1 MGIEAVAAIDWQR
14 IFDQLEENSQTGV
27 PLARYTAARIGGPAD
42 ALLEVRAAGHLVG
55 AARLLWQNQVPFLV
69 LGDGSNVLVSDRGV
83 RGMVLVNRARQAS
96 FDETS
101 DIPTVSAEAGV
112 NLGALARQAAQRGL
126 SGLEWAMGIPG
137 TLGGAAF
144 GNAGAHGGDIAGNLL
159 VAEILHRNGQVEKW
173 SVERFGYSYRSSL
186 LKQTASQQ
194 VAGSTVQAS
203 PEHIILSLVLRL
215 ERKPA
220 EEIQNRMD
228 TILSHRRRTQPP
240 GASMG
245 SMFKNP
251 PGDYAGRLI
260 EAVGLKGAQIGDAQ
274 ISPLHANFFINLGQ
288 ASAADVHGLIE
299 LAQQAVYE
307 KFGLRLELEIE
318 LLGEW

>member
-1 MGIEAVAAIDWQR
+1 MGIETVAAIDWQR

-144 GNAGAHGGDIAGNLL
+144 GNAGAHGGDMAGNLL

-186 LKQTASQQ
+186 LKQTAAQQ

-203 PEHIILSLVLRL
+203 PEHVILSLVLRL